1 MVKSRQFPP
10 PKTSCTLCLD
20 CCEHSP
26 SQTLHRKAQP
36 RSCAPCSITQ
46 PSALYHRRLTAASG
60 GRRRPLSYQ
69 CRVEL
74 LLNQVRSFTENFRLH
89 ILIFP
94 TCDFNRSSVAQDS
107 IWCCSRKPQSCAI
120 LSGLCVHLLHGNK
133 ARMHQNLHQNTS
145 RNHKER

>member
-74 LLNQVRSFTENFRLH
+74 LLNQVQSFNENFRLH

-94 TCDFNRSSVAQDS
+94 TCDFNRSSVAQAQSDVVPGS
-107 IWCCSRKPQSCAI
+107 LRAVPFSLVCVCICFMGRKQSKNAPK
-120 LSGLCVHLLHGNK
+120 SSSK
-133 ARMHQNLHQNTS
+133 
-145 RNHKER
+145 HK